1 MGLQKKDRRKL
12 STMGDFYIALIA
24 ANFEKIVAKDLR
36 KNQSFR
42 RYFYIAVI
50 VATFEKIAGKGL

>member
-1 MGLQKKDRRKL
+1 
-12 STMGDFYIALIA
+12 MGDFYVALIA
-24 ANFEKIVAKDLR
+24 ANFEKIVIKDLR